1 MAKTVKIVQLTTNQT
16 LISEIAEIADVV
28 PGEPDCKLI
37 NTFIVKD
44 ELVLEPWLLKVTKD
58 DIFLISSDMILPLV
72 DPKPTLLE
80 KYERLLKPTLSV
92 VQPTPP
98 NPPIKTEK

>member
-1 MAKTVKIVQLTTNQT
+1 MEKPIQLIVLTNNLKLVSQ
-16 LISEIAEIADVV
+16 IEEMPAAV

-37 NTFIVKD
+37 EPMVIGDNDT
-44 ELVLEPWLLKVTKD
+44 LTPWLVEATTQNEFML
-58 DIFLISSDMILPLV
+58 SSDKILTLV

-98 NPPIKTEK
+98 NPPIKTEE